1 MNIAFFFSFSLLG
14 WVGGCVCSW
23 HLLNDTIDELLR
35 INPRCIVVS
44 SVERR
49 AADGIDEF
57 LCEMRDMENVGGVE
71 KVWSEEGRQIEIYVT
86 RGRS

>member
-1 MNIAFFFSFSLLG
+1 M
-14 WVGGCVCSW
+14 CSW

-57 LCEMRDMENVGGVE
+57 LREMRDMENVGGVE

-86 RGRS
+86 SGRS